1 MIACH
6 SKFFPAGHRVN
17 MPTQEFRAI
26 AVFIAWV
33 AMLCISIGAIGFSCG
48 MIGKSSLAWPTGP
61 IVNEASQAGM
71 DVRGVGQFEPTT
83 RPSR

>member
-1 MIACH
+1 
-6 SKFFPAGHRVN
+6 

-48 MIGKSSLAWPTGP
+48 MIGKSSLAWP
-61 IVNEASQAGM
+61 IVHEPSQAGM
-71 DVRGVGQFEPTT
+71 DVRGVGEFEPTT
-83 RPSR
+83 QPDK